1 MSGKDSPMNANKAE
15 EIVSKSPS
23 PNKKHEKYSKSPLR
37 GDKTEGKSPDCKKNN
52 KSSSRLQ
59 KPPIDNKDLDSRKSP
74 IALRYDYIKGNID
87 RIKKVSSEIDIP
99 DLQLAEMIL
108 NDTLESKLS
117 QSPSKERRSKGHSR
131 ERSLEQSPRIL
142 QQSGD
147 LLFPIKDPEIYEK
160 IEKGYMA
167 TLKNLEIKD
176 LAICELLKPKK
187 SYEKIQIAEEEKK
200 TIVRRN
206 SSSKMKHEKI
216 ERSPIKRTAS
226 KPQERP
232 GSCELITTSLKS
244 QEVLANKFI
253 KEFEKIIKEL
263 EIQNEEI
270 DLNDTIT
277 VLTKLEFINNEPGTS
292 SFDNE
297 VSQVDK
303 LWRTL
308 GGITTVKVSSLLTM
322 CLHVMNL
329 YKSNSYF
336 TDTNCH
342 NIKTW
347 SLVNGIYVYSQ
358 EEALK
363 IHKNFFSFYQNR
375 RLGYKKRQ
383 LEEKPL
389 EDCPFKP
396 TINSASEVIAYETRE
411 KLGAIGSQKR
421 EEYLQLKKIEIE
433 QKREKI
439 KNKKEEN
446 EISECTFKPTVNNSF
461 NKTSTSDMFNNTI
474 EKPPIVKEKPIKTQ
488 SPSKALR
495 ERPQEERKRAS
506 SKNLQSPNK
515 FNQSI
520 EKSEINLEGYFH
532 PNLEKNKAKEQSEGF
547 YSEKVQKEIQRMRKI
562 REEKNKKAQKLEI
575 VSRNIHKRTNSFNE
589 DKNQTVS
596 PEKNTSFITSTT
608 QNRPAA
614 VNRHKSSHNDK
625 NTVEKVKNRKN
636 PPVQIKKGSGSDRKS
651 EEQSLKSE
659 EIAFDRQGS
668 YDKNQ
673 ECLEFITYDVEVV
686 KNSDVKEDI
695 AFIPKTQLDENKAEV
710 PFTVANDCE
719 TDDKRLSSSFGPF
732 AVASD
737 RESADKSLCLREG
750 SSMYVEEIEDKMHIP
765 RESEDII
772 VTENDNMIK
781 GSLEEKSEI
790 KNENMLQGNYQSI
803 ENNSHTIGKSEETMK
818 KIETL
823 EEQKSEKAIYKQKDQ
838 EEEKNINFTPEN
850 SLETNKNAN
859 ISNDKH
865 QDLLE
870 FIKTHNLPT
879 DSYEKLKE
887 IFMNK

>member
-1 MSGKDSPMNANKAE
+1 MSGKDSSKNVSKTQDIA
-15 EIVSKSPS
+15 SKSPNPS
-23 PNKKHEKYSKSPLR
+23 KKQENFSKSPLR
-37 GDKTEGKSPDCKKNN
+37 GDRAEGKSPDCKNN
-52 KSSSRLQ
+52 TKSLSRLQ

-74 IALRYDYIKGNID
+74 IAPRHDYVKENIE
-87 RIKKVSSEIDIP
+87 RTKKVSPEFDLP
-99 DLQLAEMIL
+99 NLQLAEMIL
-108 NDTLESKLS
+108 NDTLEAKPN
-117 QSPSKERRSKGHSR
+117 QSPSKEKRSKGHNR
-131 ERSLEQSPRIL
+131 EKSLEQSPRIF
-142 QQSGD
+142 QQTGD
-147 LLFPIKDPEIYEK
+147 LLLTIKDPEIYEK

-176 LAICELLKPKK
+176 LAIGELLKPKE
-187 SYEKIQIAEEEKK
+187 SYEKLQIADDEKK
-200 TIVRRN
+200 VIVRRN

-232 GSCELITTSLKS
+232 VSCDIITTSLKS
-244 QEVLANKFI
+244 QEVLANKFV

-263 EIQNEEI
+263 DTQSEEI

-292 SFDNE
+292 SFENE

-308 GGITTVKVSSLLTM
+308 GGVTTIKVQSLLSM

-336 TDTNCH
+336 TDSNCH

-375 RLGYKKRQ
+375 RLGNKKRQ

-411 KLGAIGSQKR
+411 KLGTIGSQKR

-439 KNKKEEN
+439 KSKKEEN

-461 NKTSTSDMFNNTI
+461 NKTNTSEMLSNTF
-474 EKPPIVKEKPIKTQ
+474 EKPPIMKEKPIKVQ
-488 SPSKALR
+488 SPSKPLR
-495 ERPQEERKRAS
+495 ERHQEERKRTS

-515 FNQSI
+515 LNQSI
-520 EKSEINLEGYFH
+520 EKIEINLEGYFH
-532 PNLEKNKAKEQSEGF
+532 PNLEKAKAKEQTEGF

-575 VSRNIHKRTNSFNE
+575 VARNVHKRTNSYNE
-589 DKNQTVS
+589 DKNQTAS
-596 PEKNTSFITSTT
+596 PAKNTSFINSTG
-608 QNRPAA
+608 QKHPAT
-614 VNRHKSSHNDK
+614 VNRHKSSHTEK
-625 NTVEKVKNRKN
+625 IVSEKVKNRKN
-636 PPVQIKKGSGSDRKS
+636 FPAKIKKGSGSDRKS

-659 EIAFDRQGS
+659 EIVFERQES

-673 ECLEFITYDVEVV
+673 ECIEFITYDVEVA
-686 KNSDVKEDI
+686 KNSDVNEDC
-695 AFIPKTQLDENKAEV
+695 AFYTKTSLDESKADV
-710 PFTVANDCE
+710 PFSVANDCE
-719 TDDKRLSSSFGPF
+719 IEEKDKRPSSCFGPF

-737 RESADKSLCLREG
+737 RESADKSLRLQEG
-750 SSMYVEEIEDKMHIP
+750 SSLYVEEIEDKMHIP

-772 VTENDNMIK
+772 VIETDSMMEA
-781 GSLEEKSEI
+781 SLEEKAEA
-790 KNENMLQGNYQSI
+790 KNECGLQ
-803 ENNSHTIGKSEETMK
+803 ENLESLENKSHVLGKSEETEK
-818 KIETL
+818 KIETP
-823 EEQKSEKAIYKQKDQ
+823 
-838 EEEKNINFTPEN
+838 EEEKEEKLESMIDKEKNSDFGLEN
-850 SLETNKNAN
+850 SSITNTSAPF
-859 ISNDKH
+859 SNDKH
-865 QDLLE
+865 QDLIE